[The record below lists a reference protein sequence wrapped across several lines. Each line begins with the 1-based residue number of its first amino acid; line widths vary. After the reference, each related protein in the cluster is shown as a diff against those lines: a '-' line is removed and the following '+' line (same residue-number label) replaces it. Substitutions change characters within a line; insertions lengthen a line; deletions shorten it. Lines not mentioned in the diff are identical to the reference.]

1 MIPTPHTRIGH
12 STTHTIEV
20 CGYDLPG
27 ELMGT
32 VDFAALFFLMV
43 TGRLPG
49 NGEARLFNSVLV
61 ALADHGLTPSA
72 LAARLTYTGAP
83 EAVQGALAA
92 GLLGGGSVILG
103 AIEDAGRM
111 LRAASPAPDATDSDL
126 QTLAGRIVDDHQA
139 RKARIPGIGHPIHTE
154 GDPRTTRLCEIA
166 VQEGLLGVHIR
177 LLLRIQAVASTR
189 GRGLPINA
197 AGASGAI
204 LCDLGVDANALR
216 GVALVARS
224 AGLVGHLVEEA
235 RTPLGRWLWNRAERD
250 IPYIKPE

>member
-1 MIPTPHTRIGH
+1 MTSIPHTGIGH

-20 CGYDLPG
+20 CGRDLTG

-32 VDFAALFFLMV
+32 VDFAALFFLLV
-43 TGRLPG
+43 TSRLPG
-49 NGEARLFNSVLV
+49 KGEARLFNSILV

-83 EAVQGALAA
+83 EAVQGAVAA

-103 AIEDAGRM
+103 AIEEAGRM
-111 LRAASPAPDATDSDL
+111 LRATSPAPDATDSDL
-126 QTLAGRIVDDHQA
+126 DALAGRIVDDHQG
-139 RKARIPGIGHPIHTE
+139 RKARIPGLGHPIHTE
-154 GDPRTTRLCEIA
+154 GDPRTARLCEIA
-166 VQEGLLGVHIR
+166 AQEGLLGVHIR
-177 LLLRIQAVASTR
+177 LMLRIQTAASAR
-189 GRGLPINA
+189 GQELPINA
-197 AGASGAI
+197 AGASGAL

-235 RTPLGRWLWNRAERD
+235 RTPLGRWLWNRAERE